1 MLRTKCFL
9 FSASAMLLTGLCP
22 VTAFAQQSPE
32 FAYTAEKWAT
42 LRDDNLEY
50 DEIADLIHEYNN
62 TVVQNAITY
71 RNDYLDKDADDVAQD
86 YYDAADD
93 IYSNLTYP
101 DTDDAN
107 YGSGVS
113 SYLNS
118 QIQAEN
124 LVEQGD
130 KNTDNARTMRLTYDQ
145 TEANLVMQA
154 QEQMISYYSQLYSL
168 ESLEENVNTAR
179 TSLASEEIKL
189 AAGTTT
195 ESNVLSAR
203 QALSQAETSYQSAQS
218 SLNTAREN
226 LLLMLGWSYG
236 ADVEI
241 GELPEPD
248 IEAIEAIDLESDIA
262 AAIENNYAL
271 QITNYQLEN
280 ARSSSVV
287 ETLTQTKKNSSQAI
301 SNSVSSAYSSLLL
314 AVSNY
319 EQAKETYEIQQSAVD
334 TAGRQM
340 QAGTITQNSYASIE
354 AAYHQAE
361 VTVRTTKLAL
371 LTALVDYQW
380 EVNGL
385 ASTS

>member
-1 MLRTKCFL
+1 MLKTKCFL
-9 FSASAMLLTGLCP
+9 FSASAVLLTGLCP

-86 YYDAADD
+86 YYDAAED

-101 DTDDAN
+101 DSDDAN

-130 KNTDNARTMRLTYDQ
+130 KNTDNAKTMRLTYDQ
-145 TEANLVMQA
+145 TEANLVKQA

-189 AAGTTT
+189 SAGTST
-195 ESNVLSAR
+195 ESKVLSAR
-203 QALSQAETSYQSAQS
+203 QTLSQAEANYQSAQS
-218 SLNTAREN
+218 SLNTAKEN

-236 ADVEI
+236 SDVAI

-262 AAIENNYAL
+262 AAIANNYAL

-287 ETLTQTKKNSSQAI
+287 ETLTQTKSNSSQAI

-319 EQAKETYEIQQSAVD
+319 EQAKETYDIQQAAVD
-334 TAGRQM
+334 TAERQM
-340 QAGTITQNSYASIE
+340 QAGTITQNSYASTE

>member
-1 MLRTKCFL
+1 M
-9 FSASAMLLTGLCP
+9 
-22 VTAFAQQSPE
+22 
-32 FAYTAEKWAT
+32 
-42 LRDDNLEY
+42 
-50 DEIADLIHEYNN
+50 
-62 TVVQNAITY
+62 
-71 RNDYLDKDADDVAQD
+71 
-86 YYDAADD
+86 
-93 IYSNLTYP
+93 
-101 DTDDAN
+101 
-107 YGSGVS
+107 
-113 SYLNS
+113 
-118 QIQAEN
+118 
-124 LVEQGD
+124 EQGD
-130 KNTDNARTMRLTYDQ
+130 KNTDNAKTMRLTYDQ
-145 TEANLVMQA
+145 TEANLVKQA

-179 TSLASEEIKL
+179 TSLASEETRL
-189 AAGTTT
+189 SAGTST
-195 ESNVLSAR
+195 ESKVLSAR
-203 QALSQAETSYQSAQS
+203 QTLSQAEANYQSAQS
-218 SLNTAREN
+218 SLNTAKEN

-236 ADVEI
+236 SDVAI

-248 IEAIEAIDLESDIA
+248 IEAIEAIDLEADIA
-262 AAIENNYAL
+262 SAIANNYAL

-287 ETLTQTKKNSSQAI
+287 ETLTQTKSNSSQAI

-319 EQAKETYEIQQSAVD
+319 EQAKETYDIQQAAVD
-334 TAGRQM
+334 TAERQM
-340 QAGTITQNSYASIE
+340 QAGTITQNSYASTE